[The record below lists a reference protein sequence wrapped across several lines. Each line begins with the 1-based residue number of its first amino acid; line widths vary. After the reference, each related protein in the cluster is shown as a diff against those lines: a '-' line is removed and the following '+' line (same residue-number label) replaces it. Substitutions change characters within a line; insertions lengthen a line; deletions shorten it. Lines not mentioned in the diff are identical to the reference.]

1 MSQEIWTLR
10 PDPALLNELGKN
22 TLKEQ
27 LGIVFT
33 EVGPNYLRATMPVD
47 HRTIQ
52 YFGMLHGGASVALAE
67 TVASTA
73 ANFVIILILITLSAW
88 KSTPITCAASA
99 KAPSMPMPNPSI
111 SVVSPK
117 SGISL
122 SEKWVPTPP
131 SVSSA
136 IPSSSDLRQKGLD
149 LPLACSEGAQSARLL
164 LWSD

>member
-52 YFGMLHGGASVALAE
+52 YFGMLHGGASLALAE

-73 ANFVIILILITLSAW
+73 ANFVINPQTHYAVGLEINANHLRSLRAGQVYAHAE
-88 KSTPITCAASA
+88 PIHLGRLTQVWHIMIQEVGTD
-99 KAPSMPMPNPSI
+99 MPVCI
-111 SVVSPK
+111 VRHTVIVRPK
-117 SGISL
+117 
-122 SEKWVPTPP
+122 V
-131 SVSSA
+131 
-136 IPSSSDLRQKGLD
+136 
-149 LPLACSEGAQSARLL
+149 EGS
-164 LWSD
+164 